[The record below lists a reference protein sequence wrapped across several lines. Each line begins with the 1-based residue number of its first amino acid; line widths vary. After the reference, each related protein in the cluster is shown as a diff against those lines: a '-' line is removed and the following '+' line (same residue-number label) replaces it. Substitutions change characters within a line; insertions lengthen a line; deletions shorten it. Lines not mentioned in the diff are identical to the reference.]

1 MTMKMSFSCF
11 ALCRHGKWKLEII
24 STFKDSDNYI
34 KRKVLPRNMSYVKY
48 RGLDRFDCFSMMP
61 NYVFLGGPD
70 IEHKRD
76 IGQIGG

>member
-1 MTMKMSFSCF
+1 MQTWKM
-11 ALCRHGKWKLEII
+11 EII
-24 STFKDSDNYI
+24 SSFKDSDNYI
-34 KRKVLPRNMSYVKY
+34 KRKVLLRNISYVKY